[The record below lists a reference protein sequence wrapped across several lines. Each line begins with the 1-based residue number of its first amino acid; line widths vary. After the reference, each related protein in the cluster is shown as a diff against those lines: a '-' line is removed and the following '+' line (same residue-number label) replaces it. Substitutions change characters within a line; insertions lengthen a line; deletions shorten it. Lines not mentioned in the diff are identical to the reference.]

1 MHVRIAFYRSS
12 GHFWDRNKKKS
23 ARKVLIIKRVE

>member
-12 GHFWDRNKKKS
+12 GHFWDEIKKS